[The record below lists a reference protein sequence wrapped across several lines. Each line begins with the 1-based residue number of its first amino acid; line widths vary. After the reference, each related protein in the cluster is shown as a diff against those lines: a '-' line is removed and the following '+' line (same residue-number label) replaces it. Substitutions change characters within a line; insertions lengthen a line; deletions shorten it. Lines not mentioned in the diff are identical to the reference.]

1 MELVD
6 YVEGLAG
13 TYARLLL
20 LLDLARPFASELGE
34 SAMVRD
40 LNEMVAE
47 VGKRLDEL
55 TAEIK
60 ARTVVTGE

>member
-1 MELVD
+1 MELLD

-20 LLDLARPFASELGE
+20 LLDLARPFAAELGE
-34 SAMVRD
+34 SVMVND

-47 VGKRLDEL
+47 VGARLDEL
-55 TAEIK
+55 SGEIS
-60 ARTVVTGE
+60 ARKVVSGE

>member
-20 LLDLARPFASELGE
+20 LLDLARPFAAELGE
-34 SAMVRD
+34 SVMVND
-40 LNEMVAE
+40 LNKMVAE
-47 VGKRLDEL
+47 VGARLDEL
-55 TAEIK
+55 SGEIK
-60 ARTVVTGE
+60 ARTVASGE